1 MAMDSAAR
9 VLSGTWGQ
17 VWLNGDLVAECF
29 GLQAKMAYNKEE
41 VPICGQMGV
50 DTKITSYKGSG
61 SMRMHKVSSRMA
73 RAIGADIRNGKDV
86 RFTIISK
93 LADPDGYGTERV
105 ALKNVSF
112 DDLTLTDWE
121 AKKLGRVECPF
132 TFTDYEYLDQ
142 ITEG

>member
-112 DDLTLTDWE
+112 DDLTLADWQ
-121 AKKLGRVECPF
+121 AATVGTVTAAF
-132 TFTDYEYLDQ
+132 TFSR
-142 ITEG
+142 